1 MIKYEKKY
9 EQRRTVPMD
18 NKNCNLLRLENQ
30 LCFPLYAASRE
41 VIKLYKPYL
50 DLLDLT
56 YTQYIAMLLLWE
68 YGSMTVKEIGDHLFL
83 DSGTL
88 TPLLKKLEAKGV
100 ISRTRSQKD
109 ERNLD
114 VALTDAGRALQDKAL
129 SIPLSMGQ
137 YNPLSLEETV
147 TLYNLLYKMLGREGV
162 NRPDWAFLE
171 KNED

>member
-1 MIKYEKKY
+1 
-9 EQRRTVPMD
+9 MD
-18 NKNCNLLRLENQ
+18 NKKCNLLRLENQ

-50 DLLDLT
+50 DVLDLT
-56 YTQYIAMLLLWE
+56 YTQYIAMLFLWE

-137 YNPLSLEETV
+137 YNPLSLDETV

-162 NRPDWAFLE
+162 NQPDWAFLE

>member
-1 MIKYEKKY
+1 
-9 EQRRTVPMD
+9 MD

-50 DLLDLT
+50 DILDLT

-162 NRPDWAFLE
+162 NKPDWAFLE
-171 KNED
+171 DKEG

>member
-1 MIKYEKKY
+1 
-9 EQRRTVPMD
+9 MD

>member
-1 MIKYEKKY
+1 
-9 EQRRTVPMD
+9 MD

-50 DLLDLT
+50 DVLDLT

-68 YGSMTVKEIGDHLFL
+68 HGSMTVKEIGDYLFL

-137 YNPLSLEETV
+137 YNPLSLDETV

-162 NRPDWAFLE
+162 NQPDWAFLE